1 MEQQLGM
8 PEVLKRKISEFE
20 NNLERVMITLGEY
33 AKEHKYQILVLL
45 LRKGYG
51 FVAHNPKIY
60 NLLTKKYGLTI
71 CSDEDFKNEIRIKV
85 KSNNK
90 KPELKDWKIILF
102 DDAIDDG
109 ENIVK
114 LLGEVSDIISK
125 DFVKDS
131 IKRGNIKIGAYVINE
146 SNIEERKK
154 IEEEWGKGIICNEII
169 GYKKPKK
176 AFLEEVL
183 NIMDYLAHI
192 GEIIDPDHLIIT
204 GNLKDPL
211 SYESIQEAL
220 EDICNMMPGSDV
232 YEADIRYYHPSRK
245 KMGIYGLPC
254 KEWIGEDAEK
264 IGVDKSIFQCKIRFI
279 FFLNEDA
286 TTEKFQIIPI
296 VNPKIVEGTIRD
308 CNHSGLGIRFC
319 EICRKNIKNNNVNI
333 EDIYADICLDCVL
346 SEVTIRILSKF
357 IDEYFSEVFKSELM
371 KLNYSWKYLEK
382 KYKRTDIPLLVK
394 ERLSILCSVRTNV

>member
-1 MEQQLGM
+1 M
-8 PEVLKRKISEFE
+8 
-20 NNLERVMITLGEY
+20 
-33 AKEHKYQILVLL
+33 
-45 LRKGYG
+45 
-51 FVAHNPKIY
+51 
-60 NLLTKKYGLTI
+60 
-71 CSDEDFKNEIRIKV
+71 
-85 KSNNK
+85 
-90 KPELKDWKIILF
+90 KDWKIILF

-114 LLGEVSDIISK
+114 LLEDVSNIISK

-176 AFLEEVL
+176 EFLEEVL

-192 GEIIDPDHLIIT
+192 GEIIDPDHFIIT
-204 GNLKDPL
+204 GDFKDPL
-211 SYESIQEAL
+211 SYETIREAL
-220 EDICNMMPGSDV
+220 EDICNKIPESDV
-232 YEADIRYYHPSRK
+232 YEADIRYYHPLRK
-245 KMGIYGLPC
+245 KMGIYGLPYQD
-254 KEWIGEDAEK
+254 WIGEDAEK

-319 EICRKNIKNNNVNI
+319 EICRK
-333 EDIYADICLDCVL
+333 DIYENICLDCVL

-371 KLNYSWKYLEK
+371 KLKYSWDYLEK
-382 KYKRTDIPLLVK
+382 KYKRTDIPQLVK

>member
-8 PEVLKRKISEFE
+8 PEVLKRKILEFE
-20 NNLERVMITLGEY
+20 EKLEKVMLNVGRY
-33 AKEHKYQILVLL
+33 ATEHEYQILVLL

-51 FVAHNPKIY
+51 FVAHNQKIY
-60 NLLTKKYGLTI
+60 ERLENDGLKI
-71 CSDEDFKNEIRIKV
+71 CSDDEFKNEIRIKV
-85 KSNNK
+85 KTDK
-90 KPELKDWKIILF
+90 TKPELKDWKIILF

-114 LLGEVSDIISK
+114 LLEDVSDIISK

-146 SNIEERKK
+146 SNIEKRKK

-183 NIMDYLAHI
+183 NIMDYLAHM

-204 GNLKDPL
+204 GDFKDPL
-211 SYESIQEAL
+211 SYETIREAL
-220 EDICNMMPGSDV
+220 EDICNRIPGSDV
-232 YEADIRYYHPSRK
+232 YEADIRYYHPLRK

-254 KEWIGEDAEK
+254 QEWIGGDAEK

-286 TTEKFQIIPI
+286 TTEEFQIIPI
-296 VNPKIVEGTIRD
+296 VNPKIVEGRIRD

-319 EICRKNIKNNNVNI
+319 EICRKRIKNNTVNI

-346 SEVTIRILSKF
+346 FEVTIRILSKF
-357 IDEYFSEVFKSELM
+357 IDEYFSEVFKSELT
-371 KLNYSWKYLEK
+371 KLNYSWDYLEK
-382 KYKRTDIPLLVK
+382 KYKRTDIPQLVK

>member
-8 PEVLKRKISEFE
+8 PEVVQRKILEFEKNLKR
-20 NNLERVMITLGEY
+20 VMTTLGEY
-33 AKEHKYQILVLL
+33 AKEHEYQILVLL

-51 FVAHNPKIY
+51 FVAHNQEIY
-60 NLLTKKYGLTI
+60 DMLTKKYGLTI
-71 CSDEDFKNEIRIKV
+71 CSDDEFKNEIRIKV
-85 KSNNK
+85 KSDNK
-90 KPELKDWKIILF
+90 KSELKDWRIIMF

-125 DFVKDS
+125 DFVTDS
-131 IKRGNIKIGAYVINE
+131 IKRGNIKVGAYVINK
-146 SNIEERKK
+146 SNIEKRKK

-183 NIMDYLAHI
+183 NIMDYLAHM

-204 GNLKDPL
+204 GDFKDPL
-211 SYESIQEAL
+211 SYETIREAL
-220 EDICNMMPGSDV
+220 EDICNRIPGSDV

-254 KEWIGEDAEK
+254 QEWIGEDAEK

-279 FFLNEDA
+279 FFLNEAA

-296 VNPKIVEGTIRD
+296 VNPKIVEGPIRD
-308 CNHSGLGIRFC
+308 CNRSGLGIRFC
-319 EICRKNIKNNNVNI
+319 KICRKSIKNNNVNI
-333 EDIYADICLDCVL
+333 EDIYTNICLDCVL
-346 SEVTIRILSKF
+346 FEVTIRILSKF
-357 IDEYFSEVFKSELM
+357 IDESFSEVFKSELM
-371 KLNYSWKYLEK
+371 KLNYSWDYLEK
-382 KYKRTDIPLLVK
+382 KYKRTDIPQRVK

>member
-1 MEQQLGM
+1 MEQQLKT
-8 PEVLKRKISEFE
+8 PRVLQEKISEFE
-20 NNLERVMITLGEY
+20 KNLKRFMTTLGEY
-33 AKEHKYQILVLL
+33 AKEHEYQILVLL
-45 LRKGYG
+45 LRKGYA
-51 FVAHNPKIY
+51 FVRHEPEVY
-60 NLLTKKYGLTI
+60 DLLTKKYGLKI
-71 CSDEDFKNEIRIKV
+71 CSDEEFKNVIRIKV
-85 KSNNK
+85 ECDKT

-114 LLGEVSDIISK
+114 LLKDVSDIISK

-154 IEEEWGKGIICNEII
+154 IEEEWGSEIICEDII
-169 GYKKPKK
+169 GYKKPRKE
-176 AFLEEVL
+176 FLEEVL
-183 NIMDYLAHI
+183 NIMSYLAHI
-192 GEIIDPDHLIIT
+192 GEIIDPDHLIIN
-204 GNLKDPL
+204 GNFNVPL
-211 SYESIQEAL
+211 PYETLREAL
-220 EDICNMMPGSDV
+220 GDICKRIPGSDV
-232 YEADIRYYHPSRK
+232 YEADIRYYHPTRK

-254 KEWIGEDAEK
+254 QEWIGEDAEK

-286 TTEKFQIIPI
+286 TTEEFQIIPI

-319 EICRKNIKNNNVNI
+319 EICRKRIKNNTVNI

-346 SEVTIRILSKF
+346 FEVTIRILSKF

-382 KYKRTDIPLLVK
+382 KYKRTDIPQLVK
-394 ERLSILCSVRTNV
+394 RRLSILCSVRTNV

>member
-1 MEQQLGM
+1 MEQQLKT
-8 PEVLKRKISEFE
+8 PRVLQEKISEFE
-20 NNLERVMITLGEY
+20 KNLKRFMTTLGEY
-33 AKEHKYQILVLL
+33 AKEHEYQILVLL
-45 LRKGYG
+45 LRKGYA
-51 FVAHNPKIY
+51 FVRHEPEVY
-60 NLLTKKYGLTI
+60 DLLTKKYGLKI
-71 CSDEDFKNEIRIKV
+71 CSDEEFKNVIRIKV
-85 KSNNK
+85 ECDKT

-114 LLGEVSDIISK
+114 LLKDVSDIISK

-204 GNLKDPL
+204 GDFKNPL
-211 SYESIQEAL
+211 SYESIREAL
-220 EDICNMMPGSDV
+220 EDICNRIPGSDV
-232 YEADIRYYHPSRK
+232 YEADIRYYHPLRK

-254 KEWIGEDAEK
+254 QEWIGEDAEK

-296 VNPKIVEGTIRD
+296 VNPKIVEGEIGA
-308 CNHSGLGIRFC
+308 CNHSDLEKRFC
-319 EICRKNIKNNNVNI
+319 EMCKKNIKNNVNI
-333 EDIYADICLDCVL
+333 DDIYTNICLDCVL
-346 SEVTIRILSKF
+346 FEVTGRILSKF
-357 IDEYFSEVFKSELM
+357 IDEYFSNAFKRELK
-371 KLNYSWKYLEK
+371 KLDCRWVYLEE
-382 KYKRTDIPLLVK
+382 KYKRTDIPKLVK
-394 ERLSILCSVRTNV
+394 EMISIGYPASTNV

>member
-1 MEQQLGM
+1 MDQ
-8 PEVLKRKISEFE
+8 LKRPSVLRGKISEFE
-20 NNLERVMITLGEY
+20 KNLERVMINLGDY
-33 AKEHKYQILVLL
+33 AKEHDYQILVLL

-51 FVAHNPKIY
+51 FVAHNQKISER
-60 NLLTKKYGLTI
+60 LKHDGLTTW
-71 CSDEDFKNEIRIKV
+71 SDEEFKNEIRIKV
-85 KSNNK
+85 KTDK
-90 KPELKDWKIILF
+90 TKPELKDWKIILF
-102 DDAIDDG
+102 DDAIDEG

-114 LLGEVSDIISK
+114 LLEDVSNIISK

-131 IKRGNIKIGAYVINE
+131 IKKGNIKIGAYVINE

-154 IEEEWGKGIICNEII
+154 IEEEWGKEIICNEII

-183 NIMDYLAHI
+183 NIMEYLAHI

-204 GNLKDPL
+204 GNFKDPL
-211 SYESIQEAL
+211 SYETIRKAL
-220 EDICNMMPGSDV
+220 GDICNKIPKSDV
-232 YEADIRYYHPSRK
+232 YEADIKYYHPLRK

-254 KEWIGEDAEK
+254 PDWIGEDAEK
-264 IGVDKSIFQCKIRFI
+264 IGVDKSLESIYQCKIRFI

-296 VNPKIVEGTIRD
+296 INPKIVEGTIRD

-319 EICRKNIKNNNVNI
+319 EICRK
-333 EDIYADICLDCVL
+333 DIYENICLDCVL
-346 SEVTIRILSKF
+346 FEVTIRILSKF

-371 KLNYSWKYLEK
+371 KLNYSWDYLEK
-382 KYKRTDIPLLVK
+382 KYKRTDIPQLVK
-394 ERLSILCSVRTNV
+394 ERLSILCSLRTNV

>member
-1 MEQQLGM
+1 MEQQLGR
-8 PEVLKRKISEFE
+8 PEVLQRKILEFE
-20 NNLERVMITLGEY
+20 KNLERVMINLRDY
-33 AKEHKYQILVLL
+33 AKEHEYQILVLL
-45 LRKGYG
+45 LRKGYA
-51 FVAHNPKIY
+51 FVNHEEIY
-60 NLLTKKYGLTI
+60 KRLKEYGLKI
-71 CSDEDFKNEIRIKV
+71 CSDDEFKNEIRIKV
-85 KSNNK
+85 KTDK
-90 KPELKDWKIILF
+90 TKPELKDWRIILF

-114 LLGEVSDIISK
+114 LLEDVSNIISK

-169 GYKKPKK
+169 GYEKPKK
-176 AFLEEVL
+176 EFLEEVL

-204 GNLKDPL
+204 GDLKDPL
-211 SYESIQEAL
+211 SYETIREAL
-220 EDICNMMPGSDV
+220 EDICNRIPGSEV

-254 KEWIGEDAEK
+254 QEWIGEDAEK

-296 VNPKIVEGTIRD
+296 VNPKIVEGTIGD
-308 CNHSGLGIRFC
+308 CNHAGLGIRFC

-333 EDIYADICLDCVL
+333 EDIYANICLDCVL

-382 KYKRTDIPLLVK
+382 KYKRTDIPQLVK

>member
-33 AKEHKYQILVLL
+33 AKEHEYQILVLL

-85 KSNNK
+85 KSDK
-90 KPELKDWKIILF
+90 TKPELKDWRIILF

-146 SNIEERKK
+146 SNIKKRKK
-154 IEEEWGKGIICNEII
+154 IEEEWGKGIICDEII
-169 GYKKPKK
+169 GYKKQKK

-183 NIMDYLAHI
+183 NIMGYFAHI
-192 GEIIDPDHLIIT
+192 GEIIDPDHLIIN
-204 GNLKDPL
+204 GNFNVPL
-211 SYESIQEAL
+211 PYETLREAL
-220 EDICNMMPGSDV
+220 GDICKRIPGSDV
-232 YEADIRYYHPSRK
+232 YEADIRYYHPLRK

-254 KEWIGEDAEK
+254 QEWIGEDAER

-296 VNPKIVEGTIRD
+296 VNPKIVEGEIGA
-308 CNHSGLGIRFC
+308 CNHSGVGIRFC

-333 EDIYADICLDCVL
+333 EDIYANICLDCVL

-357 IDEYFSEVFKSELM
+357 IDEYFSKVFKSELM